1 MTFLLVLVLSCRAR
15 FVRAVEGA
23 DAQKP
28 SRRAA
33 LNAAIASLRSH
44 HGQQDPSSGV
54 SAASR
59 TPPVFIPSFL
69 PQLRASEQRNPAKH
83 PYPHR
88 VTLPPLHNT
97 RSPSPPRLSLSRFPK
112 QPRRSGL
119 RLPPPPMALPYLEA
133 VLCKS
138 PPPRRSFRGIAVA
151 RSILVVSRIWVRD
164 AGSAVKP

>member
-1 MTFLLVLVLSCRAR
+1 MQRPIGPRAITFLLVLVLSCRAR

-119 RLPPPPMALPYLEA
+119 RLPRLQWRCPTWRPCCVSLRLPAALFV
-133 VLCKS
+133 VLQS
-138 PPPRRSFRGIAVA
+138 LDRSLWCLGFG
-151 RSILVVSRIWVRD
+151 
-164 AGSAVKP
+164 

>member
-1 MTFLLVLVLSCRAR
+1 MTFLLVLVLSCCAR

-97 RSPSPPRLSLSRFPK
+97 RSPSPPPGSASLGFRSNPAAPASASPRLQWRCPTWRPCCVS
-112 QPRRSGL
+112 L
-119 RLPPPPMALPYLEA
+119 RLPAALFV
-133 VLCKS
+133 VLQS
-138 PPPRRSFRGIAVA
+138 LDRSLWCLGFG
-151 RSILVVSRIWVRD
+151 
-164 AGSAVKP
+164 

>member
-1 MTFLLVLVLSCRAR
+1 MQRPIGPRAITFLLVLVLSCCAR

-88 VTLPPLHNT
+88 VTLPGFIILALLRPQAQPLGF
-97 RSPSPPRLSLSRFPK
+97 RSNPAAPASASPRLQWRCPTWRPCCVS
-112 QPRRSGL
+112 L
-119 RLPPPPMALPYLEA
+119 RLPAALFV
-133 VLCKS
+133 VLQS
-138 PPPRRSFRGIAVA
+138 LDRS
-151 RSILVVSRIWVRD
+151 L
-164 AGSAVKP
+164 